1 MNRSALMAIAAATV
15 AGGVLYGQGTP
26 VNLQPSTPGT
36 QQVGNANISG
46 KMIAGSVQAADSSP
60 TAQVIVGNATSTT
73 GANFGGFFRSDSVL
87 GRALYGRASATSGTT
102 HGVYGQ
108 SDSPGGRGVTGV
120 AAAAS
125 GNATGVWGQTGSGT
139 GRGVYGYTTNT
150 SGVNYGVYGQTSSPN
165 GFGVYSQGNMHSTGK
180 ITASGLT
187 LSGTS
192 ESGPMLGV
200 SNAAGFYSYGIHVTQ
215 NVGAGIFVQTA
226 NGKGIQSTSQTGGD
240 FLGLGP
246 TGYGVIGFANS
257 TTGSTVGVLGES
269 VSTTGTGVLARNLAS
284 LGESFALRAISTSVG
299 GFAGHFDGKGAD
311 AVFIQNSGTGRGLK
325 VSTTSDTGIWSTT
338 TSGFAGVDGRNGLP
352 SGYAVYGFN
361 DASTG
366 TPVGVAGQAGAGGFG
381 VYSFGVLG
389 ASGSKA
395 FRIDHPLDPENRY
408 LMHYSTESPTPQ
420 NFYSG
425 NVKTDARGKAW
436 VELPSYFAEINTNF
450 KYQLTVVDDNESDS
464 FVQVKI
470 GRKIAGNRFLIMS
483 SEPNVEVSW
492 RVEADR
498 NDLWVRKYG
507 APTEVDKQ
515 PSEKG
520 LYQHPELYGLGKEYG
535 LNESRMTGA
544 KKRAQRT
551 APNVPASK
559 R

>member
-15 AGGVLYGQGTP
+15 AGGVYYGQGTP

-46 KMIAGSVQAADSSP
+46 KLIAGSVQAADSSP
-60 TAQVIVGNATSTT
+60 TAQVIVGNATSTS

-120 AAAAS
+120 AAAAA

-165 GFGVYSQGNMHSTGK
+165 GFGVYSQGNMHATGRMSATGMSLAGDSFFDP
-180 ITASGLT
+180 ILR
-187 LSGTS
+187 
-192 ESGPMLGV
+192 V
-200 SNAAGFYSYGIHVTQ
+200 SNTANIYSYGIDVIH
-215 NVGAGIFVQTA
+215 NVGTGIRVATTA
-226 NGKGIQSTSQTGGD
+226 GKGVVASSQTGGD
-240 FLGLGP
+240 FLGVG
-246 TGYGVIGFANS
+246 TGGYGVIGFANS
-257 TTGSTVGVLGES
+257 ATGNTVGVLGDS
-269 VSTTGTGVLARNLAS
+269 ISTSGTGVLARNFS
-284 LGESFALRAISTSVG
+284 STGESYALKAISESTG

-311 AVFIQNSGTGRGLK
+311 AVFVRNSGGGRGLRA
-325 VSTTSDTGIWSTT
+325 STTSDSALWGVT
-338 TSGFAGVDGRNGLP
+338 TSGFAGADGRTGNAF
-352 SGYAVYGFN
+352 GYGVYGFN
-361 DASTG
+361 EAAAG
-366 TPVGVAGQAGAGGFG
+366 TGVAGQAGAGGYG
-381 VYSFGVLG
+381 VFSYGILG
-389 ASGSKA
+389 ASGSKS

-425 NVKTDARGKAW
+425 NVKTNAQGKAW
-436 VELPSYFAEINTNF
+436 VELPNYFAEINTNF

-520 LYQHPELYGLGKEYG
+520 LYQHPELYGLGKEHG
-535 LNESRMTGA
+535 INESKMTGA
-544 KKRAQRT
+544 KERAKRS

>member
-15 AGGVLYGQGTP
+15 AGGVYYGQGTP

-46 KMIAGSVQAADSSP
+46 KLIAGSVQAADSSP
-60 TAQVIVGNATSTT
+60 TAQVIVGNATSST

-87 GRALYGRASATSGTT
+87 GRALYGRASAPSGTT

-120 AAAAS
+120 AAAAA

-165 GFGVYSQGNMHSTGK
+165 GFGVYSQGNMHATG
-180 ITASGLT
+180 IVTASGMA
-187 LSGTS
+187 LSGSSFVEPLLKVTNATS
-192 ESGPMLGV
+192 
-200 SNAAGFYSYGIHVTQ
+200 FYGNGLQIIQ
-215 NVGAGIFVQTA
+215 NVGIGINVQTT
-226 NGKGIQSTSQTGGD
+226 NGKGIQATAQTGGD
-240 FLGLGP
+240 FLGIG
-246 TGYGVIGFANS
+246 TAGYGVIGFANS
-257 TTGSTVGVLGES
+257 ASGNTVGVLGES
-269 VSTTGTGVLARNLAS
+269 ISTSGIGVLARNS
-284 LGESFALRAISTSVG
+284 IGTGETYALQAISESTAG
-299 GFAGHFDGKGAD
+299 YAGHFDGKGID
-311 AVFIQNSGTGRGLK
+311 SVFIRNSGTGRGLRA
-325 VSTTSDTGIWSTT
+325 STTSDSAIWGTT
-338 TSGFAGVDGRNGLP
+338 TSGFAGVDGRTGL
-352 SGYAVYGFN
+352 SGGYGVYGLN
-361 DASTG
+361 EASTG
-366 TPVGVAGQAGAGGFG
+366 TPIGVAGQAGAGGFG

-425 NVKTDARGKAW
+425 NVKTNAQGKAW
-436 VELPSYFAEINTNF
+436 VELPNYFAEINTNF

-492 RVEADR
+492 LVEADR
-498 NDLWVRKYG
+498 NDLWIRKYG

-520 LYQHPELYGLGKEYG
+520 LYQHPELYGLGKEHG
-535 LNESRMTGA
+535 INETKMTGA
-544 KKRAQRT
+544 KGRPKRP
-551 APNVPASK
+551 APHVPASK
-559 R
+559 N